1 MQVIQNPNLFFPNN
15 STLTPREA
23 HVADMMV
30 DGMGIGSTAYLLGI
44 SEETV
49 KSHRK
54 EIKRKTG
61 LDSHSVLPW
70 LIRKIKEIAVD
81 G

>member
-1 MQVIQNPNLFFPNN
+1 MIQNPNLFFPN
-15 STLTPREA
+15 SHLLTPREA
-23 HVADMMV
+23 HVGDMMF
-30 DGMGIGSTAYLLGI
+30 DGLGIGSTSLLLGI

-61 LDSHSVLPW
+61 LDSHNVLPW
-70 LIRKIKEIAVD
+70 LIRKIKEITVD